1 MSFGKV
7 AIDQTVAAVIKA
19 MAEADA
25 KPILDRKWNGRSTF
39 SIHEAAEILGISLWA
54 AYRAARPDPDGNLPP
69 TLPTTKIGKRLVV
82 PRHALERMLEA

>member
-25 KPILDRKWNGRSTF
+25 KPILDRRWDGRSSF
-39 SIHEAAEILGISLWA
+39 SIQEAAEILGISLWA
-54 AYRAARPDPDGNLPP
+54 AYRAARPKNGLPAD
-69 TLPTTKIGKRLVV
+69 LPTTKIGKRLVV
-82 PRHALERMLEA
+82 PRHALERKLGA